1 MNAAF
6 RHLRVLL
13 VGAGILIAV
22 VTSAQTVTNPH
33 PSVPPIPVVKSPVDA
48 FRELLAM
55 DAGALRAALSNRN
68 DQARERLRKKINE
81 YKAMDA
87 DERELRLLTTEL
99 RWYVSRL
106 MQVPATNRTAQLPD
120 IRSDLRPLVESR
132 LARWDQVDEELRHK
146 YIRNEEAMSLLL
158 KYSKA
163 SAGLQQLLVTEVP
176 PEMRA
181 TLQQALGRL
190 DAMSPA
196 ERDRAFDVFENMFTV
211 TAAEK
216 LSALQVMSEVEQQQ
230 MQKTLEAFSQLSVE
244 RRKTCIRSYEKFVGM
259 TPTERALFL
268 RNVQKWEKM
277 SPKERQE
284 WRELVKNVEIL
295 PPMPEAKPQPP
306 PLPPPMPPR
315 ALTNRT

>member
-1 MNAAF
+1 M
-6 RHLRVLL
+6 
-13 VGAGILIAV
+13 
-22 VTSAQTVTNPH
+22 
-33 PSVPPIPVVKSPVDA
+33 KSPVDA

-55 DAGALRAALSNRN
+55 DASALRAALSNRN
-68 DQARERLRKKINE
+68 DQARERLRKKISE

-106 MQVPATNRTAQLPD
+106 MQVPATNRTEQLAD
-120 IRSDLRPLVESR
+120 IRSDLRPLVASR
-132 LARWDQVDEELRHK
+132 LERWDQVDEELREK
-146 YIRNEEAMSLLL
+146 YIQSEEAMSLLL

-163 SAGLQQLLVTEVP
+163 SAGLQQLLVAEVP
-176 PEMRA
+176 PAMRA
-181 TLQQALGRL
+181 TLQQALARL
-190 DAMSPA
+190 DAMSPVQRA
-196 ERDRAFDVFENMFTV
+196 RAFDVFENMFTV

-216 LSALQVMSEVEQQQ
+216 LSALKVMSEVEQKQ
-230 MQKTLEAFSQLSVE
+230 MEKTLEAFNQLSIE
-244 RRKTCIRSYEKFVGM
+244 RRKTCIRSYEKFVGL

-295 PPMPEAKPQPP
+295 PPMPEAKPM
-306 PLPPPMPPR
+306 LPPMPPTAPR
-315 ALTNRT
+315 RLLTNGA